1 MGPPL
6 RTSTPA
12 RNGWPRLFTQSPHF
26 LNDKDER
33 RALEYCP
40 IVEPPAVSGE
50 FRVRTRRQLL
60 KRSEGRFLLITGAW
74 AIFGIACVAG
84 VHLQGAAPPAEEGQ
98 RIAKVVIHGNERVTA
113 HRILGQMKL
122 RDGSVYTPTAADED
136 LKRIYNLGEFDN
148 VVLRPQAEAEG
159 LVLLVEVT
167 ERPVL
172 KALEFV
178 GNRKYK
184 DKDLQS
190 VVGVAPG
197 ALIDRHKIFTAIHG
211 IEEKYHE
218 SGYYFASVLLDE
230 KQLAEAQTARY
241 TITEGP
247 RVRVRKIAFTGN
259 HSISAAELQGKM
271 TTKTWFPIFVS
282 GAFDEDQLDHDV
294 AAVRNHY
301 VDQGFLDVRVQREL
315 VFSADKT
322 ALTIR
327 MVVEEGTRYR
337 VQSVA
342 ITGVQRFSRS
352 LLQKQLTLKPGTY
365 YTADKA
371 RKDAELIHDTY
382 GEIGYIDSS
391 VQPVLDFAEE
401 PGTADLTYKVDEGS
415 PVRIGQ
421 VRIEG
426 NRLTQDK
433 VIRRELRFFPEE
445 PVNTKLID
453 KARKHLEGLG
463 LFKPDSI
470 NITTLPTGDPA
481 VRDILVRVEETDTS
495 NFILGAGIS
504 SNSGVLGNISLVNRN
519 FDASDWPKS
528 NEAFW
533 RGESFRGAGQYL
545 GLILEPGTELQRYRL
560 DFREPRLWDSTWG
573 FNSSTFF
580 FTRDRDTYRE
590 QRVGEDFGFS
600 KELWETVAVFANFRV
615 EGIDIKSIDAG
626 APKDLLDVKGG
637 SLLTSIEIGITKD
650 TSDSYLMPTEGY
662 RATTSVEQAGAMGG
676 DYTFTKYHIDGRK
689 YWTVT
694 KDVLDRKSVLSVH
707 GYVGFTGSD
716 TPIFERFYAGGTG
729 TIRGFK
735 FRGVGPRSGKTEL
748 GGDFMALA
756 CAEYQFPIFEKTFN
770 GVLFFDSGTVEKDIT
785 VKTWRASVGFGI
797 RFIVPFFG
805 PVPFSFDFGIPIAK
819 DSQDKTQVFSF
830 SIGTAF

>member
-1 MGPPL
+1 M
-6 RTSTPA
+6 A
-12 RNGWPRLFTQSPHF
+12 
-26 LNDKDER
+26 
-33 RALEYCP
+33 AL
-40 IVEPPAVSGE
+40 
-50 FRVRTRRQLL
+50 
-60 KRSEGRFLLITGAW
+60 
-74 AIFGIACVAG
+74 AIFAIACVTG
-84 VHLQGAAPPAEEGQ
+84 VHFLGAAQPAEEGQ
-98 RIAKVVIHGNERVTA
+98 RIAKVVIRGNSRVTS
-113 HRILGQMKL
+113 HRILGQMRL
-122 RDGSVYTPTAADED
+122 HDGSVYTPAAADED

-159 LVLLVEVT
+159 LVLVVEVT

-178 GNRKYK
+178 GNRKFK
-184 DKDLQS
+184 DKDLAS

-197 ALIDRHKIFTAIHG
+197 ALIDRHKIFTAIRG
-211 IEEKYHE
+211 IEDKYHE
-218 SGYYFASVLLDE
+218 KGYYFASVLLDE
-230 KQLAEAQTARY
+230 KELAEAQTARY

-247 RVRVRKIAFTGN
+247 RVRVRKIEFVGN
-259 HSISAAELQGKM
+259 HSIAHAELEGKM
-271 TTKTWFPIFVS
+271 STKPWFPIFIS
-282 GAFDEDQLDHDV
+282 GAFDEDQLEHDV
-294 AAVRNHY
+294 AAVRNYY

-315 VFSADKT
+315 VFSPDKT

-337 VQSVA
+337 IQSVA

-352 LLQKQLTLKPGTY
+352 LLQKQLTLKPGAY

-371 RKDAELIHDTY
+371 RKDAENIHDTY
-382 GEIGYIDSS
+382 GEVGYIDST

-401 PGTADLTYKVDEGS
+401 PGTADLTYKVEEGS

-433 VIRRELRFFPEE
+433 VIRRELRFYPEE

-453 KARKHLEGLG
+453 KAKKHLEGLG
-463 LFKPDSI
+463 LFKQDSI
-470 NITTLPTGDPA
+470 QITTLPTGDPS
-481 VRDILVRVEETDTS
+481 VRDVLVRVEETETS
-495 NFILGAGIS
+495 NLILGAGIS

-519 FDASDWPKS
+519 FDANDWPKS

-533 RGESFRGAGQYL
+533 RGESFRGAGQYM
-545 GLILEPGTELQRYRL
+545 GLILEPGTQLQRYRL
-560 DFREPRLWDSTWG
+560 DFREPRLWDSTVG

-580 FTRDRDTYRE
+580 FVRDWDTYRE
-590 QRVGEDFGFS
+590 ERVGEDFGFS
-600 KELWETVAVFANFRV
+600 KELWETLSVFSNFRV
-615 EGIDIKSIDAG
+615 EGIDITHVDAG
-626 APKDLLDVKGG
+626 VPKDLLDVKGT
-637 SLLTSIEIGITKD
+637 SLLTSIQLGITKD

-662 RATTSVEQAGAMGG
+662 RATTAVEQAGAMGG
-676 DYTFTKYHIDGRK
+676 DYTFTKYTADVHK
-689 YWTVT
+689 YWTIT
-694 KDVLDRKSVLSVH
+694 KDVLDRRSVLSAR
-707 GYVGFTGSD
+707 GFVGFTGSD

-735 FRGVGPRSGKTEL
+735 FRGVGPREGKTEE

-805 PVPFSFDFGIPIAK
+805 PVPFSFDFGFPIAK
-819 DSQDKTQVFSF
+819 GDEDRTQIFSF